1 MSYFKAGLGGRRRVI
16 LIAVPYETD
25 SDRND
30 EYNELNVILL
40 SHLLWHLINAF
51 LTLFLS
57 IFSNHLTFLPDFHGF
72 P

>member
-1 MSYFKAGLGGRRRVI
+1 
-16 LIAVPYETD
+16 LIAVPNETD

-30 EYNELNVILL
+30 EYNELNIILL